1 MQSRSYFL
9 LIVLGL
15 TILSIFA
22 YVRQPYSLGLDVKG
36 GVRLVLQIDEA
47 SLTPEQRQE
56 LPRIQNDLIR
66 ILNNR
71 VGAALGVVEGAV
83 SKKGEDQFIV
93 ELPDFTD
100 VDEAKRTLNTSARI
114 IVYHARNVTTP
125 VRRKDYDL
133 AGDVDVN
140 GVAIQAFART
150 RGARPEVLPGT
161 PEYEEMIAGWDVILE
176 GEDVANAGPQ
186 VLQDGRTVPEFT
198 FSREGGQKMREWS
211 RRYRDQEENIAF
223 VLDGNV
229 LNIAPLRRG
238 TILDQGAFIDGTF
251 DTSYVMTLT
260 ELVKAGALPVELNI
274 LEEATVDPTIGNY
287 ALEQMIIAGLIS
299 FVVICVFLI
308 VYYAYPG
315 VLAMVAMIL
324 YALFTL
330 TALKSIG
337 ATFSLAAIAAFILSV
352 GMALDANVLAFERVK
367 EELRKGKKLIPA
379 IELGFKRSLSPIF
392 DSNITTILTSFV
404 LFQFGTGPVKGFAST
419 LIVGVAISFFTA
431 FMITRSLL
439 IGLVSLG
446 IGNDI
451 KYFAM
456 NRNWFGEKLEQQ
468 AENKSIQ
475 IVKNY
480 KKFFLVSAAIIIPP
494 LMFTFFGGIKPNVEF
509 QGGYAARFHVPA
521 SETASIADYRSRLEE
536 AGISRSTLKFGE
548 GPDGVQLYITIPP
561 DSGFEAPDVG
571 AATDISPQPQPVPD
585 EVEEQATEEP
595 TEPAETTE
603 ETEVPEETQP
613 ATDEEADPITG
624 VPAETEID
632 EPFFPDSF
640 IDAEE
645 PTVPVAA
652 GARELGE
659 ILGLPTEGSDFNVV
673 GPTIQQ
679 ETIRNAIYGV
689 VFASLLIILYITI
702 RFGFALGGFKTGIKF
717 GISAIV
723 TLLHDVLFILGLA
736 AVVGFFL
743 GWEISTLFITA
754 ILTVIGFSV
763 HDTIVIFDRIR
774 ENLRRPRKGE
784 EFEQLVDRSI
794 TQSVARS
801 INTSVT
807 GALPLIVL
815 IAIGTPTPELKFMCL
830 AMLGGIVIGTY
841 SSIFNAAPVLW
852 LWDCAVIKK
861 HGEKRGLVAEAAH
874 EAKLKA
880 ELVLQGAAGDQQ
892 VYRDQQGG
900 EYAQVKRRDDPKK
913 KASRSIDE
921 DDDD

>member
-9 LIVLGL
+9 LIVVGL
-15 TILSIFA
+15 TILSIYA
-22 YVRQPYSLGLDVKG
+22 YMRTPYSLGLDVKG
-36 GVRLVLQIDEA
+36 GVRLVLQIDDE

-56 LPRIQNDLIR
+56 LPRIQQDLIR

-71 VGAALGVVEGAV
+71 VGAALGVVEGNV
-83 SKKGEDQFIV
+83 SKKGEDQFII

-100 VDEAKRTLNTSARI
+100 VEEAKRTLNTSAKI

-125 VRRKDYDL
+125 VRSKDYDVT
-133 AGDVDVN
+133 GDVDVN
-140 GVAIQAFART
+140 GVSIQAFART
-150 RGARPEVLPGT
+150 RGTRAEVLPGT

-176 GEDVANAGPQ
+176 GEDVSDAGPQ
-186 VLQDGRTVPEFT
+186 VMQDGRTVPQFS
-198 FSREGGQKMREWS
+198 FSREGSQKMREWS
-211 RRYRDQEENIAF
+211 RRYRDQEENLAF

-238 TILDQGAFIDGTF
+238 TVLDQGAFVDGTF
-251 DTSYVMTLT
+251 DASYVMTLT
-260 ELVKAGALPVELNI
+260 ELVKAGALPVELDI

-287 ALEQMIIAGLIS
+287 ALAQMIQAGLIS
-299 FVVICVFLI
+299 FAIICIFLVI
-308 VYYAYPG
+308 YYAYPG
-315 VLAMVAMIL
+315 LLAVVAMIL

-330 TALKSIG
+330 TALKMIG

-352 GMALDANVLAFERVK
+352 GMALDANVLAFERIK
-367 EELRKGKKLIPA
+367 EEQRKGKKLITA

-404 LFQFGTGPVKGFAST
+404 LFHFGTGPVKGFAST

-439 IGLVSLG
+439 VGLVALG
-446 IGNDI
+446 IGNDV

-468 AENKSIQ
+468 AESKSIE

-480 KKFFLVSAAIIIPP
+480 KKFFLISAAIIVPP
-494 LMFTFFGGIKPNVEF
+494 LLFIFLGGIKPNVEF
-509 QGGYAARFHVPA
+509 QGGYAARFNVPA
-521 SETASIADYRSRLEE
+521 ESTETIAEYRSKLEQ
-536 AGISRSTLKFGE
+536 AGITGATLKFGE
-548 GPDGVQLYITIPP
+548 GPDGTQLYVTVPP
-561 DSGFEAPDVG
+561 DAGFSPDVTP
-571 AATDISPQPQPVPD
+571 AATDISPEPQPVPD
-585 EVEEQATEEP
+585 EEPQVSPQEQLEEPQQDQPQGTEDEVVEDPVEEQVGDEQARNPEGVTGEMVDELQ
-595 TEPAETTE
+595 TT
-603 ETEVPEETQP
+603 
-613 ATDEEADPITG
+613 
-624 VPAETEID
+624 ETEID
-632 EPFFPDSF
+632 A
-640 IDAEE
+640 AEVE
-645 PTVPVAA
+645 EVAAA
-652 GARELGE
+652 GAIELGG
-659 ILGLPTEGSDFNVV
+659 ILGLPTGGSDFNVV
-673 GPTIQQ
+673 GPTIQR
-679 ETIRNAIYGV
+679 ETINNAIYGV
-689 VFASLLIILYITI
+689 IFASLLIIIYITI
-702 RFGFALGGFKTGIKF
+702 RFGFALGGFKTGIRF
-717 GISAIV
+717 GLSAIV
-723 TLLHDVLFILGLA
+723 TLLHDVLFIMGLA

-784 EFEQLVDRSI
+784 ELETLIDRSI
-794 TQSVARS
+794 TQSIARS

-852 LWDCAVIKK
+852 IWDKAVMKK
-861 HGEKRGLVAEAAH
+861 HGENHGLIAEAAN
-874 EAKLKA
+874 EA
-880 ELVLQGAAGDQQ
+880 
-892 VYRDQQGG
+892 
-900 EYAQVKRRDDPKK
+900 
-913 KASRSIDE
+913 
-921 DDDD
+921 